1 MKTVLT
7 INFLLIQFSNV
18 VNLMNERSLFVSQL
32 CNTVNRHDNW
42 CDDIIDRFS
51 LVHFDPGEIIV
62 PQGGICTNRYFPI
75 NGISRLYL
83 ISPEGKEVTT
93 SFIRRGNFISS
104 VRSIL
109 FQEPSSFT
117 AQALTPCSFMK
128 IDGKNMEHLKKT
140 NPDWLKFVLSLYDDY
155 VVKKEIRE
163 ESFLILDAEQRY
175 LAFLKEYG
183 EDASLIKNNQVAKYL
198 GITNVFLSKI
208 RARMKEC
215 E

>member
-1 MKTVLT
+1 MNTALT
-7 INFLLIQFSNV
+7 NNILLKQFLSV
-18 VNLMNERSLFVSQL
+18 VNLVDERSLFISQL

-42 CDDIIDRFS
+42 CDDIIDHFS
-51 LVHFDPGEIIV
+51 LVHFDAGEVIV
-62 PQGGICTNRYFPI
+62 PQGKICTNRYFPI

-83 ISPEGKEVTT
+83 ISPEGKEFTT
-93 SFIRRGNFISS
+93 SFIRRGDFISS
-104 VRSIL
+104 IRSIL

-140 NPDWLKFVLSLYDDY
+140 NSDWLKFVLSLYDDY

-163 ESFLILDAEQRY
+163 ESFLMQDAEQRY

-183 EDASLIKNNQVAKYL
+183 DGATLIKNNQVAKYL

-215 E
+215 G